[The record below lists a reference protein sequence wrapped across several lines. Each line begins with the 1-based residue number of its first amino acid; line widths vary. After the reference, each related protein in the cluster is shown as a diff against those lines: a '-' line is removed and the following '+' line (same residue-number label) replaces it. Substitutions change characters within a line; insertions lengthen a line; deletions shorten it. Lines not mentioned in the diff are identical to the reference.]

1 MRKFELDELIEKIQ
15 GNINKFNGNSK
26 YKNTYFLT
34 FANGETI
41 KICFPP
47 SSVPHLLGVNTN
59 YLEATG
65 LYSGE
70 SVFELLNKM
79 CADQDN
85 LYKYIKNG
93 IINEKLLF
101 SDHIEKKNS
110 AFAENLKI
118 NIFDMMFACPYDS
131 SRSYTTGEE
140 NYKFDYVLVTKS
152 PYDDKSIFM
161 LGLAA
166 NIDKVDK
173 SKRYVPMSN
182 QYFESMED
190 AEEKFRSVFSN
201 QELTIPVKLHC
212 SGTGID
218 SRFALYEE
226 KKFEKAREAQEVAD
240 MCSATLDVSE
250 DYRYILTKK
259 HVAMRSGGFI
269 NKDFS
274 NVIQQHIKEGKIITP
289 QSFQLQS
296 FEGVNEYLRDII
308 NAYNDFISLNST
320 VAINN
325 NPTVLTYT
333 DLQEEVDKLTT
344 TRDAL
349 ILANEE
355 LVSKIGIL
363 AEENEGLKK
372 EVSNNEAAIIAAIE
386 ALTGTNK
393 ALTGTNKVLTKTK

>member
-363 AEENEGLKK
+363 AKENEGLKK

>member
-1 MRKFELDELIEKIQ
+1 MRKFELDELIKKIQ

-47 SSVPHLLGVNTN
+47 SSVPHLLGVDTN
-59 YLEATG
+59 YLKATG
-65 LYSGE
+65 LYSGK
-70 SVFELLNKM
+70 SGFELLNKM

-101 SDHIEKKNS
+101 SDHVEKKNS

-152 PYDDKSIFM
+152 PYDDKSVFV

-190 AEEKFRSVFSN
+190 AEEKFRSVFRN
-201 QELTIPVKLHC
+201 QELTIPVKLYC

-259 HVAMRSGGFI
+259 HDAMRSGGFI

-289 QSFQLQS
+289 QSFKLQS

-308 NAYNDFISLNST
+308 NAHNDFISHNST
-320 VAINN
+320 VAINDD
-325 NPTVLTYT
+325 PSVPTYT
-333 DLQEEVDKLTT
+333 SLKKKVEELKNAKEEL
-344 TRDAL
+344 L
-349 ILANEE
+349 LANEKLISANE
-355 LVSKIGIL
+355 TLIQENKDLEEKVSD
-363 AEENEGLKK
+363 
-372 EVSNNEAAIIAAIE
+372 NEATINEAI
-386 ALTGTNK
+386 
-393 ALTGTNKVLTKTK
+393 KVLTKTK

>member
-363 AEENEGLKK
+363 AKENEDLKK